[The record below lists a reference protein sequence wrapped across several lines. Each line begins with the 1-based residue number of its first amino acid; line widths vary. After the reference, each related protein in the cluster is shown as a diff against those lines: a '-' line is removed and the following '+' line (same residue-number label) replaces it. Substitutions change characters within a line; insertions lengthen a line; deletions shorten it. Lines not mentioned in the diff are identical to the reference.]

1 MKKQKNKI
9 LGLIISLIFI
19 GLILWNLDLE
29 QLINTF
35 KIFNYKV
42 LLLFVPIY
50 IFSIGIRGIRWKYIL
65 CNDPKLSIKEAF
77 YTFTTGNTLNSYLPA
92 RAGDFWRAY
101 HVGNRIKES
110 KMKLLGSI
118 ILERLIDG
126 MSVLLILFFA
136 IMTYFRH
143 PWVLKIAF
151 LGTAIFFGAMFFF
164 ILIFKTNKTSFI
176 FEKLLELKFLKPFES
191 TIKKISAHTEMF
203 MSGFAVLNRPKY
215 FALAFL
221 MSIFA
226 WFLECYVTYILILG
240 FGEHFG
246 ISIAFFVISFIALS
260 MVIPSSSVFVGPYQ
274 FAYILA
280 LNIYHIP
287 KSQALGI
294 AFIHQL
300 TIMLLITLI
309 SIIYFL
315 KDNTSILEIQTEIEK
330 GEEGKLNT

>member
-1 MKKQKNKI
+1 MKSTRAASAATPTI
-9 LGLIISLIFI
+9 LDKVCMAMRRSFGFIVVGL
-19 GLILWNLDLE
+19 WR
-29 QLINTF
+29 
-35 KIFNYKV
+35 YA
-42 LLLFVPIY
+42 FVGAVCLVCVPWWA
-50 IFSIGIRGIRWKYIL
+50 GG
-65 CNDPKLSIKEAF
+65 AF
-77 YTFTTGNTLNSYLPA
+77 CGQSYE
-92 RAGDFWRAY
+92 
-101 HVGNRIKES
+101 N
-110 KMKLLGSI
+110 
-118 ILERLIDG
+118 
-126 MSVLLILFFA
+126 
-136 IMTYFRH
+136 
-143 PWVLKIAF
+143 
-151 LGTAIFFGAMFFF
+151 
-164 ILIFKTNKTSFI
+164 
-176 FEKLLELKFLKPFES
+176 
-191 TIKKISAHTEMF
+191 
-203 MSGFAVLNRPKY
+203 GF
-215 FALAFL
+215 
-221 MSIFA
+221 IFA